1 MDQNCARTRPL
12 LFKTNAMDSHSAVSE
27 WKGHLL
33 SCSGQLKTLA
43 TSIKALWTLG
53 VAENIGHPN
62 VHEAFHL
69 PGAALPNEFGNQRK
83 ERKRKTT
90 CEEHPPLTTW
100 SSKDSIRLHPLNIR
114 HRSLLRLVVLAPF
127 WICFMN
133 LWHLFGYDSWM
144 LF

>member
-1 MDQNCARTRPL
+1 MPRLKFYPVLPPLPL
-12 LFKTNAMDSHSAVSE
+12 LFEFLKNTQYTRSPIELFLTAVNS
-27 WKGHLL
+27 
-33 SCSGQLKTLA
+33 
-43 TSIKALWTLG
+43 
-53 VAENIGHPN
+53 GHPN

-114 HRSLLRLVVLAPF
+114 HRSLLRLVVLASF

-133 LWHLFGYDSWM
+133 LWHLFGYDS
-144 LF
+144 

>member
-1 MDQNCARTRPL
+1 MVCKMQRMLQHTPQL
-12 LFKTNAMDSHSAVSE
+12 LGNVGICPDVFSSHRFYWPV
-27 WKGHLL
+27 
-33 SCSGQLKTLA
+33 A
-43 TSIKALWTLG
+43 T
-53 VAENIGHPN
+53 PN

-90 CEEHPPLTTW
+90 CEEHPALTTW

-114 HRSLLRLVVLAPF
+114 HQSLLRLVVLAPF

-133 LWHLFGYDSWM
+133 LWHLFGYDS
-144 LF
+144 